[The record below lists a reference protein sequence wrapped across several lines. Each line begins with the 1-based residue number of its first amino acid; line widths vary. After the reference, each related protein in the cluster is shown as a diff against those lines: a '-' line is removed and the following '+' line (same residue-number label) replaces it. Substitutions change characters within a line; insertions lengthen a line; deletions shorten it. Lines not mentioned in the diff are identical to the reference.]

1 MDNVLILSILLIF
14 ITALLSNVLKQRRKD
29 RVLKEMQDFHI
40 TMLVDGDKQVWGK
53 MQVYANGLELR
64 YTNMHRNSAGELTS
78 SYIMHQDDLDRI
90 GLFYR
95 IHNELSLKN
104 QQRRDD
110 EVQGT
115 INPSIYSRG
124 KRSIRNLVNAFND
137 AINEALGV
145 FLTRMKGH
153 STALAQQDLY
163 LKKVG
168 TSALGL
174 VGNVYDPILERFIN
188 KRVIIVLTTAD
199 EKQYYS
205 GFLKEYSPSWL
216 SLLDCRIRQK
226 DTLNITDIQ
235 RVRMQR
241 NLDIEI
247 TLVEEYGKVVLD
259 LTIQN
264 FGIHALK
271 IIDLYDSSNK
281 AAYHREINQ
290 TLNHQDSLTLRLDNL
305 PENKTHQINT
315 DKLPMTFSMIAP
327 ERQTEAPLADT
338 EIYQEFLPDLTLV
351 FYTERI
357 ADIYI
362 PRSLGVLRNSADL
375 EE

>member
-14 ITALLSNVLKQRRKD
+14 MTALLSNIMKQRKRD

-40 TMLVDGDKQVWGK
+40 TMLVDGNKQVWGK
-53 MQVYANGLELR
+53 MQVYSNGLELQ

-95 IHNELSLKN
+95 FHNELSLEN
-104 QQRRDD
+104 QERRKE
-110 EVQGT
+110 EVEGT
-115 INPSIYSRG
+115 INPSIYSHS
-124 KRSIRNLVNAFND
+124 KRTIRNLVNAFND

-145 FLTRMKGH
+145 FISRMKGH
-153 STALAQQDLY
+153 SSAVAQQDTY

-188 KRVIIVLTTAD
+188 KRVVIVVQGAED
-199 EKQYYS
+199 KQNYS

-216 SLLDCRIRQK
+216 SLLDCRVRQK
-226 DTLNITDIQ
+226 DTINITDIH

-241 NLDIEI
+241 NIDIEI
-247 TLVEEYGKVVLD
+247 TLLEKNGKIVLD
-259 LTIQN
+259 VTIQN

-271 IIDLYDSSNK
+271 IIAIHDSSNK
-281 AAYHREINQ
+281 ADYYKEINK
-290 TLNHQDSLTLRLDNL
+290 TLKRQDSLSLRIDNL
-305 PENKTHQINT
+305 PEKETHQINA
-315 DKLPMTFSMIAP
+315 DKLPMTFTMVAP
-327 ERQTEAPLADT
+327 ERQTEQLSQDT
-338 EIYQEFLPDLTLV
+338 EIYQEFLPDLTLL
-351 FYTERI
+351 FYTERV

>member
-1 MDNVLILSILLIF
+1 MDNVLIISILLIF
-14 ITALLSNVLKQRRKD
+14 MTALLSNIMKQRKRD

-53 MQVYANGLELR
+53 MQVYSNGLELQ
-64 YTNMHRNSAGELTS
+64 YTNIHRNSAGELTS

-95 IHNELSLKN
+95 FHNELSLEN
-104 QQRRDD
+104 QERRKE
-110 EVQGT
+110 EVEDT
-115 INPSIYSRG
+115 IHPGIYSRS
-124 KRSIRNLVNAFND
+124 KRTIRNLVNAFND

-145 FLTRMKGH
+145 FISRMKGH
-153 STALAQQDLY
+153 SSAVAQQDAY

-188 KRVIIVLTTAD
+188 KRVVIVVQGKD
-199 EKQYYS
+199 NKQNYS

-216 SLLDCRIRQK
+216 SLLDCRVREK
-226 DTLNITDIQ
+226 DTLNITDIH

-241 NLDIEI
+241 NIDIEI
-247 TLVEEYGKVVLD
+247 TLFESHGKIALD
-259 LTIQN
+259 INIQN
-264 FGIHALK
+264 FGIHSLK
-271 IIDLYDSSNK
+271 IIAIHDTAKTTDYYK
-281 AAYHREINQ
+281 EINQ
-290 TLNHQDSLTLRLDNL
+290 TLQRQDSLSLRIDDL
-305 PENKTHQINT
+305 PEDETQAINT
-315 DKLPMTFSMIAP
+315 DKLPMTFSMVAP
-327 ERQTEAPLADT
+327 ERQTEQPSLDT
-338 EIYQEFLPDLTLV
+338 EIYQEFLPDLTLL
-351 FYTERI
+351 FYTERV

-375 EE
+375 ED